1 MIKFFLFIIFYILV
15 INRSKLLKNI
25 KSKGIIK
32 IKVFSSFCSSE
43 DASRIFINVNELL
56 NDPNYGEKYIF
67 TNNED
72 YTHAL
77 ILNKAKPNLNI
88 PKENVI
94 GLGFEPPKF
103 LNLDKD
109 YIDYVKKNIGNY
121 LIGDKKNYG
130 EPFKEEYSYLWH
142 TQEDYNQKLNKNNKC
157 SIMVSEK
164 TDAPGHK
171 YRHALVKKILDTDL
185 EIDIY
190 GRGCKYYKDDKRIK
204 GEFEDCDLYKNYFY
218 HICIENFSTPHYF
231 SEKIMDPLICGCIP
245 IYYGCQNIN
254 EYFGDSFIKLNNN
267 VDKDIIMLKQI
278 LDNDVNI
285 IINRKEIIEKINI
298 KNMFKKYWNI
308 Y

>member
-109 YIDYVKKNIGNY
+109 YIDYV
-121 LIGDKKNYG
+121 
-130 EPFKEEYSYLWH
+130 
-142 TQEDYNQKLNKNNKC
+142 
-157 SIMVSEK
+157 
-164 TDAPGHK
+164 
-171 YRHALVKKILDTDL
+171 
-185 EIDIY
+185 
-190 GRGCKYYKDDKRIK
+190 
-204 GEFEDCDLYKNYFY
+204 
-218 HICIENFSTPHYF
+218 
-231 SEKIMDPLICGCIP
+231 
-245 IYYGCQNIN
+245 
-254 EYFGDSFIKLNNN
+254 
-267 VDKDIIMLKQI
+267 
-278 LDNDVNI
+278 
-285 IINRKEIIEKINI
+285 
-298 KNMFKKYWNI
+298 
-308 Y
+308 